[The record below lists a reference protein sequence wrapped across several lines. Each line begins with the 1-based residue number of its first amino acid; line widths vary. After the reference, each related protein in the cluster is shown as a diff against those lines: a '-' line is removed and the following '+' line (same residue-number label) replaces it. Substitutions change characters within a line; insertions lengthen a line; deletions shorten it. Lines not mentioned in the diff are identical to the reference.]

1 MRDLNDDNDVGLL
14 HLEHYPGM
22 TERELAKILDEAE
35 ERWPLIAATVIH
47 RVGDLYPGDDI
58 VFVGTASEHRADAFS
73 SCEFIMD
80 YLETR
85 ATFWKKE
92 KTTRGDRWLKTRETD
107 HDAARN
113 WVKVGGDENTEKLR
127 LEHNKIE

>member
-1 MRDLNDDNDVGLL
+1 MTRVLETGGYAAAVGLL

-22 TERELAKILDEAE
+22 TEKELANILEEAE
-35 ERWPLIAATVIH
+35 ERWPLIGATVIH
-47 RVGDLYPGDDI
+47 RVGDLYPSDDI

-80 YLETR
+80 YLKTK

-92 KTTRGDRWLKTRETD
+92 KTTFSRVVSDVRDTCSRD
-107 HDAARN
+107 
-113 WVKVGGDENTEKLR
+113 
-127 LEHNKIE
+127 